1 VGRVSGREVV
11 VVANDAT
18 VKGGTYY
25 PATLK
30 KHLRAQEIAMENAL
44 PAVYLVDSGGAF
56 LPLQAEVFPDRDH
69 FGRIFYNQARMS
81 AAGLPQIAAVLG
93 SCTAGG
99 AYVPAMSDETVIVK
113 NQGTIFLAGPP
124 LVKAAT
130 GEDVTAEELGG
141 GDVHTRLSGVADHLA
156 EDDADALE
164 KVREIVAHL
173 GGARGQAT
181 SRIAPEE
188 PRYPADELYGVVP
201 RDLRRPYDVRELLAR
216 LLDGSRFHEFKPRYG
231 ATLVTGFGHV
241 AGFPVAVLAN
251 NGVLFSESALK
262 ATHFI
267 EMACQREV
275 PLVFLQ
281 NITGFMVGKAY
292 EQGGIAKDGAK
303 MVHAVANASVPKFTL
318 LVGGSF
324 GAGNYGMCGRAYQPR
339 FLWTWP
345 NARISVMGGEQAA
358 DVLATVKD
366 DQRVRE
372 GQTKMTDSERAAFR
386 KPTLDKYEAEGNPYF
401 ATGRLWDDGILD
413 PVETRRVLALGLAA
427 AANAPRRETRF
438 GVFRM

>member
-1 VGRVSGREVV
+1 MDLLESHIRTDADEFRANRDRMAALVTELRARTAQAQLGGGPKYIERHREQGKLPVRDRIARLINEDTPFLELSPLAAWEMYDNEAPSAGVVTGIGRVNDREVMI
-11 VVANDAT
+11 VANDAT

-25 PATLK
+25 PSTVK
-30 KHLRAQEIAMENAL
+30 KHVRAQEIALENRL
-44 PAVYLVDSGGAF
+44 PTVYLVDSGGAF

-69 FGRIFYNQARMS
+69 FGAIFYNQARMS

-173 GGARGQAT
+173 GGAPRQSSG
-181 SRIAPEE
+181 RIAPEE

-231 ATLVTGFGHV
+231 
-241 AGFPVAVLAN
+241 
-251 NGVLFSESALK
+251 
-262 ATHFI
+262 
-267 EMACQREV
+267 
-275 PLVFLQ
+275 
-281 NITGFMVGKAY
+281 
-292 EQGGIAKDGAK
+292 
-303 MVHAVANASVPKFTL
+303 
-318 LVGGSF
+318 
-324 GAGNYGMCGRAYQPR
+324 
-339 FLWTWP
+339 
-345 NARISVMGGEQAA
+345 
-358 DVLATVKD
+358 
-366 DQRVRE
+366 
-372 GQTKMTDSERAAFR
+372 
-386 KPTLDKYEAEGNPYF
+386 
-401 ATGRLWDDGILD
+401 
-413 PVETRRVLALGLAA
+413 
-427 AANAPRRETRF
+427 
-438 GVFRM
+438 